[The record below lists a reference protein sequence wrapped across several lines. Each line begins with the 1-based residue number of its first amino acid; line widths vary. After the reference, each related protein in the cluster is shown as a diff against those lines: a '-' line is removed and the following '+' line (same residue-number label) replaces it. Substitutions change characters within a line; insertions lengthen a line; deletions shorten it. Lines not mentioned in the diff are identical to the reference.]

1 MGMRHGETKV
11 AGDKAFARIRKH
23 GRRGPFGRRSASK
36 SLCAVLAAAMLVFA
50 RAGLYGCSAS
60 GGSSD
65 RTPVRLQIFAANS
78 LSGAMAEATAAYSQ
92 THSWV
97 SFADTQFLS
106 SGDLAMQLRV
116 GAYADVIISASSD
129 KMDIVESF
137 GGIKEGTRFNLFD
150 NNLILVTRKGSEITA
165 DTLEEAIGKGYSIC
179 IGDETVPAGNYARQ
193 VLYSLGAYTKPEGQ
207 GGFYVGIAPLLDS
220 SVGNVCKHVETG
232 DADIGIVYSS
242 DIYRFENLDTICS
255 ISEGACDNIVYPAAI
270 CSISDNEAAAQE
282 FLTWCRSDA
291 TAVAIWQ
298 RWGFEMSR

>member
-50 RAGLYGCSAS
+50 GAGLYGCSAS

-78 LSGAMAEATAAYSQ
+78 LSGAMAEATAAYSR

-129 KMDIVESF
+129 KMDTVESF
-137 GGIKEGTRFNLFD
+137 GGIKEGTRFDLFD
-150 NNLILVTRKGSEITA
+150 NNLILVTRKGSGITA
-165 DTLEEAIGKGYSIC
+165 DTLGEAIGKGYSIC

-193 VLYSLGAYTKPEGQ
+193 VLYSLGHTRNPKAKAASTLGLRRCWILRWATCASMWRRATPTSALCTAPIFTASRIWIPSVLSQRAHATTSSILRPSARFPTTKLPPRN
-207 GGFYVGIAPLLDS
+207 F
-220 SVGNVCKHVETG
+220 
-232 DADIGIVYSS
+232 
-242 DIYRFENLDTICS
+242 
-255 ISEGACDNIVYPAAI
+255 
-270 CSISDNEAAAQE
+270 
-282 FLTWCRSDA
+282 
-291 TAVAIWQ
+291 
-298 RWGFEMSR
+298 